1 VIERSLRTTP
11 KNSVATH
18 PLRTGKRV
26 SRRTPFR
33 SCGLRSAHIRS
44 KDQPRRKEPAIYK
57 ESGKSAF
64 PNKGD
69 RIGAVSAP
77 QIVSPAVEARGK
89 NDFLPEEIQFI
100 SRFKDGNHEI
110 QSTHEAPM
118 TRAKNHED
126 EVTILRGSHPSGRA

>member
-1 VIERSLRTTP
+1 MKIHLDNSWTLTDEHPKAERGNPILIDLGTW
-11 KNSVATH
+11 KVYH
-18 PLRTGKRV
+18 P
-26 SRRTPFR
+26 
-33 SCGLRSAHIRS
+33 
-44 KDQPRRKEPAIYK
+44 
-57 ESGKSAF
+57 
-64 PNKGD
+64 GD